1 MTLVDVALPLDDH
14 EIPSGVRDFIVEA
27 NLRVS
32 SFMEARPKPLVGF
45 FPSCFETVYRALREI
60 SNRRLTAGNSFCE
73 WGSGF
78 GVTASMASMLGFD
91 SYGIEI
97 DPELCEV
104 SRELALQFSL
114 SVTFTTGSFI
124 PKGSDKLIDRA
135 YANCEGD
142 MMLIPHTDSSYD
154 EIGMDVRDF
163 DLVFAYPWPKDT
175 KLTNALFDKFASSD
189 ALLLTYNGL
198 ESVRLQRKRSDSKS
212 SRGIR

>member
-1 MTLVDVALPLDDH
+1 MTLDNVELLLDDR
-14 EIPSGVRDFIVEA
+14 EIPSKIRDFIGEA
-27 NLRVS
+27 NTRVTT
-32 SFMEARPKPLVGF
+32 FMEARPKPLVGF

-60 SNRRLTAGNSFCE
+60 SVRRLTAGNSFCE

-104 SRELALQFSL
+104 SRELASQFNL
-114 SVTFTTGSFI
+114 SVSFTTGSFI
-124 PKGSDKLIDRA
+124 PKGSDRLIDRA
-135 YANCEGD
+135 YANCQGD
-142 MMLIPHTDSSYD
+142 MMMVPHTDHSYE

-163 DLVFAYPWPKDT
+163 DLVFAYPWPKDA
-175 KLTNALFDKFASSD
+175 KLTGALFDKFASSD

-198 ESVRLQRKRSDSKS
+198 ESIRLQRKRA
-212 SRGIR
+212 